1 MNEETGVESAPL
13 SQRPISQREP
23 RKNVLQR
30 LKHETA
36 AEHASIESATGIMNP
51 QLSLL
56 DYRAYLESSLGFYCV
71 VEGKLCRAGAWEVL
85 NLPAAERLKL
95 PLLVKDL
102 QSLGHEDP
110 FSLPVCDEPPEWPSA
125 AAAVGGAYV
134 LEGSTL
140 GGRVISRHI
149 QACFGAEVPRAFLEC
164 YGSDTG
170 EKWQAFRSA
179 LVGFATSREIEN
191 QIIAG
196 ARSTFTAFTRWL
208 NQRAPTS
215 RSARR

>member
-1 MNEETGVESAPL
+1 MSIEETRVGSA
-13 SQRPISQREP
+13 PISQREP
-23 RKNVLQR
+23 RKSVLER

-36 AEHASIESATGIMNP
+36 AEHATIENATAIMNP
-51 QLSLL
+51 RLSLL
-56 DYRAYLESSLGFYCV
+56 EYRAYLESSLGFYCV
-71 VEGKLCRAGAWEVL
+71 AEAKLCRAGVWEVL

-102 QSLGHEDP
+102 QALGHEDP
-110 FSLPVCDEPPEWPSA
+110 FSLPVCDQPPEWPSA

-149 QACFGAEVPRAFLEC
+149 HERFGADAPCAFLEC
-164 YGSDTG
+164 YGRNTG

-179 LVGFATSREIEN
+179 LAGFASSREIEN

-196 ARSTFTAFTRWL
+196 ARATFTAFTRWL
-208 NQRAPTS
+208 NQRAPAALCTK
-215 RSARR
+215 